1 MLPDK
6 TKVSGISDLKRYLA
20 NDRIDQVAFSI
31 LRHLATYAT
40 GRSLT
45 YSELAYLKREGS
57 KLGKDGYKMRDLIC
71 FVIKSPMF
79 LEK

>member
-1 MLPDK
+1 
-6 TKVSGISDLKRYLA
+6 VSGISDLKRYLA
-20 NDRIDQVAFSI
+20 NDRIDQVAFSM

-57 KLGKDGYKMRDLIC
+57 KLGKGGYKMRDLIC

>member
-1 MLPDK
+1 M
-6 TKVSGISDLKRYLA
+6 
-20 NDRIDQVAFSI
+20 

-45 YSELAYLKREGS
+45 YSELAYLKREGI